1 MEGNTKT
8 VGDDLKQFF
17 SDGRQLVY
25 GRDEL
30 IVRAYDPPA
39 GVYLVVYGYVKAYSI
54 AKDGRENI
62 HKILGAGD
70 IFPIPWAFT
79 GNQKETFYQA
89 IDKVKVNRA
98 TRKELLDYLT
108 KNPRALGVFIFKLI
122 GMYEMALERIE
133 TLEQQHAAARVAAGL
148 INLAARFGQGRPACI
163 AVPLSHSDIAGLTNV
178 SRETVS
184 RVISRLE
191 RQGAVKQNDGR
202 ITILDPR
209 PLTALLDS

>member
-1 MEGNTKT
+1 MEGDTKT
-8 VGDDLKQFF
+8 VGDDLKRFF
-17 SDGRQLVY
+17 SGGRQLVY

-39 GVYLVVYGYVKAYSI
+39 GVYLVVSGYVKAYSI

-62 HKILGAGD
+62 HKILSAGD
-70 IFPIPWAFT
+70 IFPILWAFT

-108 KNPRALGVFIFKLI
+108 KNPRGLGIFIFKLI

-191 RQGAVKQNDGR
+191 RQGAVKQSDGR
-202 ITILDPR
+202 ITILDTR
-209 PLTALLDS
+209 PLTALIDS